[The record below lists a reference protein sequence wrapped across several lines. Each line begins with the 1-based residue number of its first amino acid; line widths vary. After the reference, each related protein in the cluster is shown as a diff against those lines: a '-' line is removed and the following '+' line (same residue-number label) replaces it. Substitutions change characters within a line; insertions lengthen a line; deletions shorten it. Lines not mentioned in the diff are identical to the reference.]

1 MIVLMVYYRVEM
13 IIEKEKM
20 MKTYDVRLCSV
31 GNFES
36 PLKWEACNSFAECS
50 RACLIYIAAW
60 DLRHENWTGGQV
72 QVDGCQVARVSF
84 NGRVWDMGENEIE
97 I

>member
-1 MIVLMVYYRVEM
+1 M
-13 IIEKEKM
+13 KM
-20 MKTYDVRLCSV
+20 YNVRLCSV
-31 GNFES
+31 GNIDFGQNPERPVS
-36 PLKWEACNSFAECS
+36 PLKWKKCNSFAECS
-50 RACLIYIAAW
+50 QVCLKYIAAW
-60 DLRHENWTGGQV
+60 SLGGGNWSGGQV